1 MVRKAGVVILVWCAL
16 AQAAH
21 AQAVGLP
28 VAPANPAPPE
38 VVETISP
45 QSTPLAPMSVP
56 GLPVPGQAPAPVA
69 TPAPAGMP
77 TSAPAAPAPAPSDAE
92 TMRDMLLSSPGVP
105 RLSMA
110 PPPAEVVVREG
121 RTSTFGIAHG
131 ALNRLVTPFDDP
143 VAKTASPEAT
153 VTKEGRI
160 IYVATNGLDPISLF
174 VYDRSAPDVAIALT
188 LVPSQI
194 PAVSVRLKIEGYTP
208 PPVQVAAAPD
218 RARRFESEQPYTEAI
233 KLLFR
238 TMAQGKVP
246 SGYGLEV
253 LSADRPGLPRCQ
265 VPGLSVRPAQLLT
278 GHRMNAVVLA
288 VQNRTGSTIHFNER
302 ACAGRNVLAVA
313 AWPRVTLLPMQETEV
328 YIAMRRPQPGDPAE
342 RPSVLQ
348 EGW

>member
-1 MVRKAGVVILVWCAL
+1 MFAWVAL
-16 AQAAH
+16 AQVAG

-28 VAPANPAPPE
+28 VAPVSPAAPE
-38 VVETISP
+38 VVETLSP
-45 QSTPLAPMSVP
+45 QSTSLAPMTVP
-56 GLPVPGQAPAPVA
+56 GLPVPGQAA
-69 TPAPAGMP
+69 PAPAP
-77 TSAPAAPAPAPSDAE
+77 PPSAPAAPVAQAPAPSDAE
-92 TMRDMLLSSPGVP
+92 TMRAMLLTSPGVP
-105 RLSMA
+105 RLSMD
-110 PPPAEVVVREG
+110 PPPPEVTVREG
-121 RTSTFGIAHG
+121 RTSTFGIAHS

-160 IYVATNGLDPISLF
+160 IYVATNGLEPISLF
-174 VYDRSAPDVAIALT
+174 IYDRNAPDVAIALT

-194 PAVSVRLKIEGYTP
+194 PAVSVRLRIQGYTP

-218 RARRFESEQPYTEAI
+218 QARRFESEQPYTEAI
-233 KLLFR
+233 KILFR

-253 LSADRPGLPRCQ
+253 LSGNPPGLPRCQ
-265 VPGLSVRPAQLLT
+265 IPGLSVRPAQLLT

-342 RPSVLQ
+342 RPSALQ